1 MCYSS
6 FIHYYN
12 KLRTGINDNS
22 CNDEYLILYIYLFII
37 TVVLTSRVFN
47 FQCPHQLTLIFY
59 QAHRT
64 NNKSLSH
71 NFSVI
76 KKNNNNIK
84 NTVIINNT
92 INELT
97 ATNKVTF
104 LFPSNAYKVK
114 IIRNSF
120 SPLLHDDK

>member
-1 MCYSS
+1 M
-6 FIHYYN
+6 
-12 KLRTGINDNS
+12 
-22 CNDEYLILYIYLFII
+22 
-37 TVVLTSRVFN
+37 
-47 FQCPHQLTLIFY
+47 
-59 QAHRT
+59 
-64 NNKSLSH
+64 H

-76 KKNNNNIK
+76 KKNNNII

-104 LFPSNAYKVK
+104 LFTSNAYKVK